1 MSGPSVSNRARAVW
15 PERLLWLSTA
25 PLLAFLAVPIG
36 ALVYRASLGDLGAT
50 LSSEMVSQ
58 ALQLSLGTTLAT
70 TGLALVFGT
79 PVAYLLARRR
89 FRLKQV
95 IDTIL
100 DLPSVLPP
108 SVAGI
113 ALLIT
118 FGRRGVVGSTL
129 SAWGLNLAF
138 TTAAVI
144 LAQMF
149 IAVPFYVRAAT
160 LGFESIEPEL
170 EEAAALDG
178 ANRWQ
183 LFRFVTAPLAG
194 SALVSGAVMTWARA
208 LGEFGATIIFAGN
221 FVGRTQ
227 TMPLAIYLGF
237 ETDLDVALTLSVIL
251 VGLAALALLLVKGI
265 LHREWR

>member
-1 MSGPSVSNRARAVW
+1 MTPPPSPRVRAAW
-15 PERLLWLSTA
+15 PEGWLWLSA
-25 PLLAFLAVPIG
+25 GPLLAFLAVPIG
-36 ALVYRASLGDLGAT
+36 VLVYRASLGNLAAT
-50 LSSEMVSQ
+50 LDSAPVRQ
-58 ALQLSLGTTLAT
+58 ALQLSLLTTLAT

-89 FRLKQV
+89 FRLKRV
-95 IDTIL
+95 VDTLL

-108 SVAGI
+108 SVAGL

-118 FGRRGVVGSTL
+118 FGRRGVIGSTL

-138 TTAAVI
+138 TTAAVV

-178 ANRWQ
+178 AGRWQ

-194 SALVSGAVMTWARA
+194 PALVSGGVMTWARA
-208 LGEFGATIIFAGN
+208 LGEFGATLIFAGN
-221 FVGRTQ
+221 FAGRTQ

-237 ETDLDVALTLSVIL
+237 EMDLDVALTLSVIL
-251 VGLAALALLLVKGI
+251 VGLAALALVLVKGI